1 MFGDTIGLGNL
12 GAAVI
17 PPISDNLAVHLN
29 AKDATST
36 ANFSSGTNAANT
48 QWVDI
53 SGNSRNGTFAVY
65 SGSNA
70 FSWDATNKVITTNS
84 TTKLSHTMPS
94 GYGSNFTI
102 ELWVKLPTAGV
113 YVQGAAMY
121 TGLGFINYIQA
132 PGTNVDMQWAS
143 YTGGTDYYNPNID
156 VSVGVW
162 HQLVMSYNSN
172 VRYGWIDGSSVAT
185 STRGAGQTAAGA
197 NASIDYGFLPWGSSN
212 SFVLDLGIIRVYTD
226 TLTNAE
232 VQNNYD
238 ANKSDFGLS

>member
-48 QWVDI
+48 QWVDL

-94 GYGSNFTI
+94 
-102 ELWVKLPTAGV
+102 KHQ
-113 YVQGAAMY
+113 VQMLICN
-121 TGLGFINYIQA
+121 GLVILEEQIIIIQ
-132 PGTNVDMQWAS
+132 M
-143 YTGGTDYYNPNID
+143 
-156 VSVGVW
+156 
-162 HQLVMSYNSN
+162 LM
-172 VRYGWIDGSSVAT
+172 
-185 STRGAGQTAAGA
+185 
-197 NASIDYGFLPWGSSN
+197 
-212 SFVLDLGIIRVYTD
+212 
-226 TLTNAE
+226 
-232 VQNNYD
+232 
-238 ANKSDFGLS
+238 